1 MSSKND
7 LKIKELTARVEEQQA
22 KLGKKPKAVFIT
34 NAVFTEGAELGNPLN
49 LNVLKKEQLIKL
61 ITKLFSLKIAH
72 EEAVKFLGVEIPLLV
87 SNYSI
92 SDWLEDIKTRLKILD
107 FEENQKKLDLTK
119 ENLQKLLSEDARTEL
134 ELENIEKSI

>member
-7 LKIKELTARVEEQQA
+7 LKIKELTAKVEEQQT
-22 KLGKKPKAVFIT
+22 KLGKKPKAAFVT
-34 NAVFTEGAELGNPLN
+34 NAVFNEGADLGNPLN

-61 ITKLFSLKIAH
+61 TTKLFSLKMAH

-87 SNYSI
+87 SNYPI
-92 SDWLEDIKTRLKILD
+92 SDWLEDVKTRLKVLD

-119 ENLQKLLSEDARTEL
+119 EKLQKLLSEDARTEL